1 MKINKINFIKKNCL
15 TLSKKSK
22 LFDAIQK
29 IDKLITKTIV
39 IKDKK
44 NRFLGTITDGDI
56 RRLLIKGYSLE
67 TKIINILKK
76 KYITSSNQSSD
87 KEIYNIMKKHSI
99 NCVPIL
105 DKKNAIQDIRYLYQ
119 FHNKTFKNFFIIM
132 AGGKG
137 TRLMP
142 LTKKIP
148 KPMIKIQEKP
158 ILEHIILNAKNE
170 GFENIILSINY
181 LGKLIKKYFRNGKKF
196 GVNISYLTESKPL
209 GTCGSLSLIKKKL
222 VNPIIVCNGDLISNI
237 KFSELMDFHNRNKA
251 DITVVTKPYETINP
265 FGVVKLNNNRIVD
278 IEEKPSIKS
287 NIIVGTYVLNS
298 NILKFLKKN
307 KKIDMTD
314 FLKNLSKK
322 NKKILTF
329 PLYESWADIGNPK
342 DLANAER
349 KIF

>member
-15 TLSKKSK
+15 TLSKKSS
-22 LFDAIQK
+22 LFDAIRK
-29 IDKLITKTIV
+29 IDKLNSKTVV

-44 NRFLGTITDGDI
+44 DKFLGTITDGDI

-76 KYITSSNQSSD
+76 KYITSSDQSSD
-87 KEIYNIMKKHSI
+87 KEIYDIMKKHTI

-105 DKKNAIQDIRYLYQ
+105 DKKKVVQDIRYLSQ
-119 FHNKTFKNFFIIM
+119 FHNKAFKNLFIIM

-137 TRLMP
+137 TRLLP

-158 ILEHIILNAKNE
+158 VLEHIILNAKKE
-170 GFENIILSINY
+170 GFENIVLSINY
-181 LGKLIKKYFRNGKKF
+181 LGKLIKKYFQNGKKF

-209 GTCGSLSLIKKKL
+209 GTCGSLSLIRKKL
-222 VNPIIVCNGDLISNI
+222 VKPIIVCNGDLISNI
-237 KFSELMDFHNRNKA
+237 KFSELLNFHNRNKA
-251 DITVVTKPYETINP
+251 DITVVTKPYETKNP

-287 NIIVGTYVLNS
+287 NIIVGTYVLS
-298 NILKFLKKN
+298 NKLLKFLRKN

-329 PLYESWADIGNPK
+329 PLYESWTDIGNLK
-342 DLANAER
+342 DLINAR
-349 KIF
+349 KKN